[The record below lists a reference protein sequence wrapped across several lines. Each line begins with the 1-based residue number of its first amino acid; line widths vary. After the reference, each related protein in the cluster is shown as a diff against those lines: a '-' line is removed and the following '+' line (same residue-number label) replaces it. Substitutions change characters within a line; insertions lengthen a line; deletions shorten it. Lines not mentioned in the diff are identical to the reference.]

1 MDRIDRKI
9 LNLLQADASIRN
21 NDLADRVGLAPSSCL
36 RRVRQLK
43 DAGVITKTIVLTDPE
58 QLGRGIKAIVTLK
71 LADHGLEA
79 RRDWLQQVVEEPTVS
94 QFYGVSGETDM
105 VAILKVGSMKV
116 FQEVS
121 KRLFASDPNVV
132 QYVSLFVLEEHK
144 FDLAN

>member
-9 LNLLQADASIRN
+9 LDLLQADASIRN
-21 NDLADRVGLAPSSCL
+21 NDLADQVGLAPSSCL

-43 DAGVITKTIVLTDPE
+43 DAGIITKTIALTDPE

-79 RRDWLQQVVEEPTVS
+79 RRDWLQQVVAEPAVS

-105 VAILKVGSMKV
+105 VAVLKVGSMQE
-116 FQEVS
+116 FQEAS
-121 KRLFASDPNVV
+121 KRLFASDKNVV